1 MRSLCMKLSLKLAN
15 VTHTFEVTNSVSVK
29 YSNEGMEIIEDISD
43 NVVNTTV
50 SVPVVQDTVG
60 ILKLSVTDLIDM
72 IDHMSVDNDIVHVR
86 ELLKKYLSDTKF
98 NDIIAALKI
107 YVSEITRNVPD
118 TIWYKRIRSLMCT
131 SMFIL
136 SGFKF
141 RKAIILLNGHPISE
155 YMNENLYSCLK
166 LGTCSTGH
174 RIIAELLWPEHLRV
188 YQAKQ
193 LVRAR
198 DNPKCNAKLR
208 KYRQIV
214 NALRCGYNYISVAR
228 FMNMHP
234 DTIHAIK
241 HNKHHASRCIGY
253 DGIYPI
259 GSDVIIPSDV
269 TALDVHICQ
278 KCSCIIPVKDVLY
291 ANCTELC
298 INCKNKKEEPQIS

>member
-1 MRSLCMKLSLKLAN
+1 MKLSLKLAN
-15 VTHTFEVTNSVSVK
+15 ATHTFEITGSVSVK
-29 YSNEGMEIIEDISD
+29 YSNEGMEIIEDIND
-43 NVVNTTV
+43 NVVDTTV
-50 SVPVVQDTVG
+50 SVPVVQKNVG
-60 ILKLSVTDLIDM
+60 ILKLSVTDLIDV

-141 RKAIILLNGHPISE
+141 HKAIILLNGHPISE
-155 YMNENLYSCLK
+155 CMNDSLYSGLK

-241 HNKHHASRCIGY
+241 YNNHHASRCIGY
-253 DGIYPI
+253 DGVYPI

-291 ANCTELC
+291 TNCTELC
-298 INCKNKKEEPQIS
+298 INCQNKKE

>member
-1 MRSLCMKLSLKLAN
+1 MKLSLKLAN
-15 VTHTFEVTNSVSVK
+15 AIHTFEVTGSVSVK
-29 YSNEGMEIIEDISD
+29 YSNEGMEIIEDIND

-50 SVPVVQDTVG
+50 SVPVCSEECRYT
-60 ILKLSVTDLIDM
+60 KLSVTDLIDL
-72 IDHMSVDNDIVHVR
+72 INHMSVDSDIVHVR

-98 NDIIAALKI
+98 NDIIAALNI
-107 YVSEITRNVPD
+107 YVSTITRNVPD
-118 TIWYKRIRSLMCT
+118 TVWYKRIRSLMCT

-136 SGFKF
+136 SGFTF

-155 YMNENLYSCLK
+155 YLNDSLYSSLK

-198 DNPKCNAKLR
+198 DNPKCNARLR

-228 FMNMHP
+228 FMNMHS
-234 DTIHAIK
+234 DTIHAIQ
-241 HNKHHASRCIGY
+241 HNNHHASRCIGY

-269 TALDVHICQ
+269 TALNVHICQ

-298 INCKNKKEEPQIS
+298 INCKDMKEQHQ